1 MIMIIKVKFK
11 YLLNRDMDEVLAKL
25 EAEQQNT
32 ESLRQVNTILREQL
46 DSSNKE
52 NLKLSQS
59 VKRLKTELDEA
70 LEVTPKI
77 HQNFYQCFLYDLKN
91 FVKK

>member
-1 MIMIIKVKFK
+1 MIIKVQFK
-11 YLLNRDMDEVLAKL
+11 HLLNRDMDEVLAKL

-70 LEVTPKI
+70 LEVTYKI
-77 HQNFYQCFLYDLKN
+77 HELYQCFLCIE
-91 FVKK
+91 

>member
-70 LEVTPKI
+70 LEVTPIKK
-77 HQNFYQCFLYDLKN
+77 FLY
-91 FVKK
+91 KKSYFLYKC